1 MNGYDFELDFSGTTE
16 DYADLVSD
24 FQKKGVSSIDIYLFH
39 KNELE
44 SWSIKQVCMDELLE
58 WRKITQTKDYH
69 KVENAVWNV
78 EIWISGEI

>member
-44 SWSIKQVCMDELLE
+44 S
-58 WRKITQTKDYH
+58 
-69 KVENAVWNV
+69 
-78 EIWISGEI
+78 